1 MKRVI
6 FTNICKVYQP
16 STPSATEN
24 LTQLYGLAPLASSVA
39 RFDPSTHEKRKLR
52 KSYKNH
58 ISDLPGKHEIP
69 PRGIDGPVG
78 MSNGA
83 GTGAGGSAMPT
94 LLSIVFSQQGHI
106 PQHPTHLPQLDSEL
120 LNRALVLDKTPA
132 TGIPDFDVSKLAI
145 VPFTAGGIAGENAS
159 SGGGGSFSAPVGNG
173 NGGPGGARGLG
184 GGLSSG
190 KSSLHFASRLH
201 SGNNTAA
208 ESSNDDSSFMRI
220 PLKKKKKR
228 PINSLSPPGN
238 GSPPSDLDSK
248 RRKKL

>member
-1 MKRVI
+1 MQ
-6 FTNICKVYQP
+6 VYEP
-16 STPSATEN
+16 SKPSATEN
-24 LTQLYGLAPLASSVA
+24 LTQLFGLGPLASSVA
-39 RFDPSTHEKRKLR
+39 RFDPVTKEKRKLR

-69 PRGIDGPVG
+69 PSGIDAPVG

-83 GTGAGGSAMPT
+83 GTGAGGGAMPT

-106 PQHPTHLPQLDSEL
+106 PQNPSHLPPIDSEL

-145 VPFTAGGIAGENAS
+145 VPFSMSNGNS
-159 SGGGGSFSAPVGNG
+159 FGGGSHSMGS
-173 NGGPGGARGLG
+173 NGGPGSRQLSS
-184 GGLSSG
+184 GLSGG

-201 SGNNTAA
+201 SDNNTAA
-208 ESSNDDSSFMRI
+208 ESSNDDSTFMRI

-228 PINSLSPPGN
+228 AHNSLSPTGN
-238 GSPPSDLDSK
+238 GSPTSEFDPK
-248 RRKKL
+248 RRKKI